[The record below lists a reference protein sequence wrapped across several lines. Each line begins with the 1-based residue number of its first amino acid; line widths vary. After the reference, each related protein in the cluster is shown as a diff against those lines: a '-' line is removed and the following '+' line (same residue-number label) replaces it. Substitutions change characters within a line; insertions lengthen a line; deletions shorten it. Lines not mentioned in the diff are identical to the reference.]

1 MLSEMPY
8 SEAELSILCD
18 YFVESGVMA
27 LVDSGSRRREDH
39 VGALL
44 CDCVLQ
50 AGLNYRHV
58 VLPRVERVKALFPY
72 AIRVSIFADVLD
84 DLGAEH
90 VLQWR
95 DSEKPRRLE
104 RVVAVLLSGGVE
116 TTYQL
121 GAWLEDGTGRE
132 TLRRVKGVGPK
143 TLDYMH
149 ILCGRETCAVDRHVV
164 AFMENAGV
172 RPRDYHHAHAL
183 FTRCAE
189 ALSVAPHQLDSA
201 VWQHQSGWPTQLV
214 LR

>member
-8 SEAELSILCD
+8 SEVELTTLCD

-27 LVDSGSRRREDH
+27 LVHSRSRRREDH

-44 CDCVLQ
+44 SDCVLQ

-72 AIRVSIFADVLD
+72 AIRVSIFADVLE

-90 VLQWR
+90 VLPWR
-95 DSEKPRRLE
+95 DSEKPRRLD
-104 RVVAVLLSGGVE
+104 RVVAVLLSEGVD
-116 TTYQL
+116 TTHDL
-121 GAWLEDGTGRE
+121 GAWLAGGTGRE
-132 TLRRVKGVGPK
+132 TLRCVKGVGPK
-143 TLDYMH
+143 TLDNMH
-149 ILCGRETCAVDRHVV
+149 ILCGEAMCAVDRHVV

-172 RPRDYHHAHAL
+172 RPRDYDHAHAL

-201 VWQHQSGWPTQLV
+201 VWQHQSGRPLQLT
-214 LR
+214 LQ